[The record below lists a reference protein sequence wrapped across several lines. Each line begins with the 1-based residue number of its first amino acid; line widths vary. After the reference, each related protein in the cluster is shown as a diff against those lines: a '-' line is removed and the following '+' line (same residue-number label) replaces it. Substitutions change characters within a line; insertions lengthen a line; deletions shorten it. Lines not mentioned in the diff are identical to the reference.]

1 MVMTVLMYDVDK
13 RLVAHGVPT
22 NAWSVGKPVYDL
34 EYADDTL
41 LIAVTKPQAEEFLR
55 AIQVESSLYSLAL
68 NHTKTELL
76 THPQA
81 MPGNIHYVNGD
92 PVENVDEAKYLGSQV
107 AWSSPAKR
115 AIEARKNKNHVAYL
129 KLQNLWRSRI
139 NIRTKVKIFMSS
151 IVPILLYGLEVLSL
165 ENRHLK
171 TIDVWFHRYLRRCI
185 GVKASYYSHVT
196 NERVWKVSGK
206 PPLPS
211 QTLLS
216 RQLQQLVDVSA
227 KPPTDPLHLVV
238 FSPGY
243 KDRVKYT
250 KSRHRGHPCRYW

>member
-1 MVMTVLMYDVDK
+1 
-13 RLVAHGVPT
+13 
-22 NAWSVGKPVYDL
+22 
-34 EYADDTL
+34 
-41 LIAVTKPQAEEFLR
+41 
-55 AIQVESSLYSLAL
+55 
-68 NHTKTELL
+68 
-76 THPQA
+76 

-92 PVENVDEAKYLGSQV
+92 PVENVDEAKYLGTQV
-107 AWSSPAKR
+107 TWLNPAKT
-115 AIEARKNKNHVAYL
+115 AIEARRNKSHVAYL

-171 TIDVWFHRYLRRCI
+171 TIDAWFHRYLRRCV

-216 RQLQQLVDVSA
+216 RQLQQLADISA
-227 KPPTDPLHLVV
+227 KPPTDPLHHVV
-238 FSPGY
+238 FAPGY
-243 KDRVKYT
+243 KDRVKFT
-250 KSRHRGHPCRYW
+250 KSRHRGHPSRYWYELTVERALPIYQQYLDHTAPTRFRDYRRDFLGLKQLLKAYPAFQSHLVAAPTRQPELLRFLQCTVGSAWQP